1 MNDADPLQSPRV
13 DVRAAR
19 KATITPI
26 AVSVP
31 IAALLWFGT
40 YHLLPPLA
48 GMDNV
53 VARLV
58 FALKCVCL
66 AVLFCLVTGVEAV
79 AHERLVSPAID
90 PLSGYD
96 TRRMRINLRYL
107 QNTLEQLVVF
117 AAGLL
122 GLAVYCADGSSMRAI
137 PATTLVWIVAR
148 LGFWLGYHRSF
159 ALRALGGPGMLLSM
173 MVLLYVS
180 ARFGLEIAGP
190 VGAAAP
196 IILFLGAEVI
206 LFWATR
212 LKRA

>member
-1 MNDADPLQSPRV
+1 MADADPPQTPGF

-19 KATITPI
+19 KATIAPI
-26 AVSVP
+26 AVAVP
-31 IAALLWFGT
+31 IAALLWFGA
-40 YHLLPPLA
+40 YYLLPPLA
-48 GMDNV
+48 GMDDV
-53 VARLV
+53 VPRLV

-66 AVLFCLVTGVEAV
+66 AILFCLVTGVEAV

-107 QNTLEQLVVF
+107 QNTLEQSVVF

-122 GLAVYCADGSSMRAI
+122 GLAVYCPDGSSMRAV
-137 PATTLVWIVAR
+137 PATTLVWIIAR
-148 LGFWLGYHRSF
+148 LAFWLGYHHSF

-173 MVLLYVS
+173 LVLLYVS
-180 ARFGLEIAGP
+180 GCFGLEIAGP
-190 VGAAAP
+190 AGAAAP
-196 IILFLGAEVI
+196 IILFLGAEAV

-212 LKRA
+212 PKER